1 MILAV
6 TWTVFP
12 FLHLL
17 CIATE
22 ILADIRCATDFG
34 AGPGNFGIPPY
45 DGLRRF
51 RNQIARHD
59 LLRFVA
65 ASATGTTRQ
74 RPVAHRRRS
83 SPTVQP
89 RRGPAEARSG
99 PSKRGKKEC

>member
-1 MILAV
+1 MILVV

-22 ILADIRCATDFG
+22 TLADIRCVTDFG
-34 AGPGNFGIPPY
+34 AGPENYRIPPD
-45 DGLRRF
+45 DGLHQF

-59 LLRFVA
+59 LLRPVA
-65 ASATGTTRQ
+65 ACALGTTRQ

-83 SPTVQP
+83 PPTVQP
-89 RRGPAEARSG
+89 RRAPAEARSG
-99 PSKRGKKEC
+99 PSK